1 MKNITV
7 KDIVKATGG
16 FLLCGD
22 EDTPITGLCI
32 RLMLMVLRKSLLLV
46 RRLIMA
52 WSRLNQL
59 LLGFLS
65 MIMVIVVLISYVVVL
80 KMALVAMLFW
90 LMMYGD

>member
-1 MKNITV
+1 
-7 KDIVKATGG
+7 
-16 FLLCGD
+16 
-22 EDTPITGLCI
+22 
-32 RLMLMVLRKSLLLV
+32 
-46 RRLIMA
+46 MA